1 MSEQG
6 NRRVLLLSVGY
17 GQGHHAAAGALAE
30 AYEARGWSPR
40 VIDIC
45 AVTQPFL
52 FGLTQRFYRFCV
64 RRAPWLWG
72 ITYSLTD
79 TANWAELVR
88 MPFMKPL
95 VRRLSE
101 ELAEWQPDLI
111 ICTYPL
117 FAFMLDL
124 LRERGVC
131 EVPYVVVVT
140 DAREISR
147 PWMRA
152 SASLFIVPDEESRRM
167 MLDRYGLPEAKVIA
181 AGFPVRSCFK
191 EGTRESEAA
200 LRVLYGVYRS
210 TKDAIADIR
219 AILGGFPQVE
229 LTVIAGERAR
239 RLQAVFAPEIQAGRL
254 VVLDETREMAA
265 LMQHHQI
272 YIGKAGAATMF
283 ECYSSGV
290 PVIVNFALPG
300 QELGNLELLLD
311 DAAGYWVESTPH
323 LVDTLCRLLSDGA
336 AGLRTLQCNIR
347 SACRAGGAVRIVNAI
362 ERALDR

>member
-1 MSEQG
+1 MPGQG
-6 NRRVLLLSVGY
+6 NRCVLLLSVGY
-17 GQGHHAAAGALAE
+17 GQGHHAAAAALAE
-30 AYEARGWSPR
+30 AYESRGWSSR
-40 VIDIC
+40 VTDVC
-45 AVTQPFL
+45 EMTQPFL

-88 MPFMKPL
+88 MPFMQPL
-95 VRRLSE
+95 VRRLSD
-101 ELAEWQPDLI
+101 ELAEWKPDLL

-152 SASLFIVPDEESRRM
+152 SASLFIVPDEVSRRM

-191 EGTRESEAA
+191 EGARETESA

-210 TKDAIADIR
+210 TKDTIADIR
-219 AILGGFPQVE
+219 AILGAFPQIG
-229 LTVIAGERAR
+229 LTVIAGERSR
-239 RLQAVFAPEIQAGRL
+239 HLQSVFAPEIQAGRL

-265 LMQHHQI
+265 LMQRHQL

-283 ECYSSGV
+283 ECYSSAV
-290 PVIVNFALPG
+290 PMLVNFALPG
-300 QELGNLELLLD
+300 QEQGNLELLLD

-336 AGLRTLQCNIR
+336 AGLRTLQCNMR